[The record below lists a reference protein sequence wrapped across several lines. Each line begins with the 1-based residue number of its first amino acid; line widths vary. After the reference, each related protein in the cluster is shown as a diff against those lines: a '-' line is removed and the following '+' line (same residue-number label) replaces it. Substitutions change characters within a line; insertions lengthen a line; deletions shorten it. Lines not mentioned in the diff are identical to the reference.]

1 MFTKIKEDTAM
12 SMARRPLC
20 WQDLEIDERLDLMLS
35 EEIRGRNWAIVM
47 CWLTPGNAASLFAA
61 MAQRGVL
68 WNRNALPKWQQR
80 LYLEEAAVHIRN
92 NRNNRDLKTLLRGV
106 LST

>member
-1 MFTKIKEDTAM
+1 M

-35 EEIRGRNWAIVM
+35 EEIRARNWAIVL
-47 CWLTPGNAASLFAA
+47 CWLTPGNAATLLAA

-68 WNRNALPKWQQR
+68 WDRNSLPKWQQR
-80 LYLEEAAVHIRN
+80 LYIEAAAVHIRN
-92 NRNNRDLKTLLRGV
+92 DRNNRDLKTLLRRV